1 MELPQD
7 FNDLLKLFNER
18 KVEYLLV
25 GGYAFAIHAYPRTT
39 GDIDFFIKIDPENA
53 EKILAALKDFGF
65 GSLNL
70 KAQDFLTPGMVI
82 QLGVEPFRVDLLT
95 SIEGVTWEEADQNK
109 ITIENNGLP
118 LPVIGKN
125 ELVKNKLST
134 GREKDFL
141 DVKKIR
147 ELEEKKK

>member
-7 FNDLLKLFNER
+7 FNDLLKFFAER

-39 GDIDFFIKIDPENA
+39 GDIDLFIRITPENA
-53 EKILAALKDFGF
+53 EKILAALNDFGF
-65 GSLNL
+65 GAVNL

-109 ITIENNGLP
+109 IIVVSDSGVS

-125 ELVKNKLST
+125 ELIRNKLST
-134 GREKDFL
+134 GREKDLL

-147 ELEEKKK
+147 ELEEK